1 MIADTKGSKEI
12 LSRVEEW
19 RGPIFGIVT
28 EEIEAGG
35 TRVARNFMDHP
46 GAVAVIALDDD
57 GRVALLNQYRHP
69 VRARLWEIPAGLLDH
84 DGEDYLE
91 AAKRELAEEADLTA
105 ETWHVLVD
113 WFASPG
119 CTNESTRIFL
129 ARDLRPAATTF
140 VREAEEAEMTL
151 EFVDLDEAAGAII
164 AGRMHSPDAIVG
176 ILAALRARESNWADL
191 RDPSEPWLRGL

>member
-1 MIADTKGSKEI
+1 MIADSKGAKRT

-19 RGPIFGIVT
+19 RGPIFSIAT

-46 GAVAVIALDDD
+46 GAVAVVALDDE
-57 GRVALLNQYRHP
+57 GRVVMLNQYRHP
-69 VRARLWEIPAGLLDH
+69 VRAMLWEIPAGLLDH

-91 AAKRELAEEADLTA
+91 AAKRELAEEADLA
-105 ETWHVLVD
+105 AGMWHVLVD

-119 CTNESTRIFL
+119 CTNESTRIYL
-129 ARDLRPAATTF
+129 ARDLHPAETSF

-151 EFVDLDEAAGAII
+151 EFVDLDAAADAVIE
-164 AGRMHSPDAIVG
+164 GRMHSPDAIVG
-176 ILAALRARESNWADL
+176 ILAAVRARESGWETL
-191 RDPSEPWLRGL
+191 RGPGEPWLR